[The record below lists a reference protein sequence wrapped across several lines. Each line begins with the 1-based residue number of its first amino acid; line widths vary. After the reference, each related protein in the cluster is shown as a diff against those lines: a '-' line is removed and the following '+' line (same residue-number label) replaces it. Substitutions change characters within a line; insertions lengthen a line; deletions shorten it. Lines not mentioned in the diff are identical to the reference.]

1 MQLNIKS
8 ERTYQLASA
17 LARATGESLT
27 MAVTVAVE
35 ERLARV
41 APKPRF
47 SEEEIA
53 RRMAAIDEIQ
63 RNVREA
69 FEAAGE
75 RSPTKEEVDAMMY
88 DEDGLPH

>member
-1 MQLNIKS
+1 MQLNIKN
-8 ERTYQLASA
+8 ERTVRMATELATF
-17 LARATGESLT
+17 TGESLT
-27 MAVTVAVE
+27 TAVTVALE

-47 SEEEIA
+47 TPEEIA
-53 RRMAAIDEIQ
+53 RRMASIKEAQADI
-63 RNVREA
+63 RAA

-75 RSPTKEEVDAMMY
+75 RPPTKEEVDAMMY

>member
-17 LARATGESLT
+17 LAQATGESLT
-27 MAVTVAVE
+27 TAVTVAVE

-75 RSPTKEEVDAMMY
+75 RPPTKEEVDAMMY